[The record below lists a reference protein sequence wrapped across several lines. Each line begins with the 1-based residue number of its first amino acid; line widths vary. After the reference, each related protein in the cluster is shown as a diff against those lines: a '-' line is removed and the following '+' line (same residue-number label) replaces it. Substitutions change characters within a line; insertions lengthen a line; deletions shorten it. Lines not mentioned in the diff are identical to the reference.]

1 MRMRI
6 LTKLALLVVVV
17 PASASA
23 QAVDSAFVYG
33 RDYTFEK
40 MVATRDVNDA
50 DDKGAIQLTTYVY
63 RPVKNDRHEVALFSH
78 GSTGGLARSPKEP
91 GGANALPASVVQF
104 FVSRGYT
111 LVAPMRRGRGE
122 STGAYVEECSVFTG
136 QCTVADQVALGER
149 GIREALL
156 DTDAV
161 MQQLVLGRIAPAD
174 ARIVLVGHSRGGFL
188 SLVLAGERPTL
199 VKAVVNFAGG
209 WYGVTDRL
217 TPAENQQ
224 RMDDHKARLARAA
237 ARATAPTMW
246 VYAARDALYREGVA
260 QELHRYWQEAGG
272 RADFV
277 FIGQHALTNG
287 HLALSELGLWE
298 QAADDF
304 LKKLATAK
312 PDPAPPVR

>member
-1 MRMRI
+1 MRV
-6 LTKLALLVVVV
+6 LTKLAWLVTVI
-17 PASASA
+17 PASVSA

-40 MVATRDVNDA
+40 MVATRDVSDA
-50 DDKGAIQLTTYVY
+50 EDKGAIQLTAYVY

-111 LVAPMRRGRGE
+111 LVAPVRRGRGE
-122 STGAYVEECSVFTG
+122 STGTYVEECSVFTG
-136 QCTVADQVALGER
+136 QCTVAEQVALGER

-161 MQQLVLGRIAPAD
+161 IRQIVMARFTPSDPRIL
-174 ARIVLVGHSRGGFL
+174 LVGHSRGGFL
-188 SLVLAGERPTL
+188 SLVLAGERPDL
-199 VKAVVNFAGG
+199 VRGVVNFAGG

-217 TPAENQQ
+217 PPAENQR

-237 ARATAPTMW
+237 ARATAPTLW
-246 VYAARDALYREGVA
+246 FYAARDALYREGVA
-260 QELHRYWQEAGG
+260 QELNRYWQDAGG
-272 RADFV
+272 RSDFI
-277 FIGQHALTNG
+277 FIGQHALPNG

-304 LKKLATAK
+304 LKKLGTAK